1 MNTGHRWQ
9 SRSVAYLVGLR
20 PKPACGVQVFQ
31 GSRWPEP
38 ASAGSTA
45 QMHRFGRP
53 AAPEHGDVKL
63 ARPDRRLAPKE
74 PTPPRVVTHL
84 GTHSLAHD
92 RIPSP
97 ADCILQTA
105 HASRLPTHPTI
116 CKQFASIPLD
126 CGILTKYA
134 DLAYVLV
141 LENTM
146 TTERPSIAE
155 RQQHAEPVYGVG
167 IFDGITRE
175 QRDRLAREVSREIE
189 RTAAAL
195 TAALATGLG
204 ARNSKTLQRAAGA
217 ARSV

>member
-1 MNTGHRWQ
+1 
-9 SRSVAYLVGLR
+9 
-20 PKPACGVQVFQ
+20 
-31 GSRWPEP
+31 
-38 ASAGSTA
+38 
-45 QMHRFGRP
+45 
-53 AAPEHGDVKL
+53 
-63 ARPDRRLAPKE
+63 
-74 PTPPRVVTHL
+74 
-84 GTHSLAHD
+84 
-92 RIPSP
+92 
-97 ADCILQTA
+97 
-105 HASRLPTHPTI
+105 
-116 CKQFASIPLD
+116 
-126 CGILTKYA
+126 
-134 DLAYVLV
+134 
-141 LENTM
+141 M